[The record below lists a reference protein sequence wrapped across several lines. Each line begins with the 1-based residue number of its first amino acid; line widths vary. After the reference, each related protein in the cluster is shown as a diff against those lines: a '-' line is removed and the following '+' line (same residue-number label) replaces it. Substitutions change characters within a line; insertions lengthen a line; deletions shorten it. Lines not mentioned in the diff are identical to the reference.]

1 MAYVP
6 KLKAEYKKSIASAMN
21 KEFSYKSV
29 MQVPKLEKIVVSAG
43 VGEAINNKKLLDAMV
58 AEIALITG
66 QKPVKTAAR
75 KSIAGF
81 KLREGQLIG
90 AKVTLRGN
98 KMYEFLE
105 RLIAVAIPREKDFK
119 GVNDKAFDGNGNY
132 SLGIKEQIIFPEIE
146 YDKIEKVSGM
156 NIAFVTSA
164 KTNDEAKSLLTKFGM
179 PFKK

>member
-6 KLKAEYKKSIASAMN
+6 KLKAEYKKNIATAMH
-21 KEFSYKSV
+21 KEFGYKSV
-29 MQVPKLEKIVVSAG
+29 MQIPKLEKIVVSAG

-58 AEIALITG
+58 AEMTLITG

-90 AKVTLRGN
+90 AKVTLRGDR
-98 KMYEFLE
+98 MFEFME
-105 RLIAVAIPREKDFK
+105 RLISVAIPREKDFK

-164 KTNDEAKSLLTKFGM
+164 KTNEEAKALLTHFGM
-179 PFKK
+179 PFRK

>member
-6 KLKAEYKKSIASAMN
+6 KLKAEYKDSIAKAMN

-98 KMYEFLE
+98 KMYEFME

-119 GVNDKAFDGNGNY
+119 GVNNKAFDGNGNY

>member
-1 MAYVP
+1 MGYVP
-6 KLKAEYKKSIASAMN
+6 KLKAEYKNSIADAMN
-21 KEFSYKSV
+21 KEFGYKSV
-29 MQVPKLEKIVVSAG
+29 MQIPKLEKIVVSAG

-58 AEIALITG
+58 EEMTLITG

-90 AKVTLRGN
+90 AKVTLRGDR
-98 KMYEFLE
+98 MYEFME
-105 RLIAVAIPREKDFK
+105 RLISVAIPREKDFK

-164 KTNDEAKSLLTKFGM
+164 KSNEEAKSLLTKFGM

>member
-6 KLKAEYKKSIASAMN
+6 KLKQEYIKTIAPTMH

-29 MQVPKLEKIVVSAG
+29 MQIPKLEKIVVSMG
-43 VGEAINNKKLLDAMV
+43 IGEAINNKKLLDV
-58 AEIALITG
+58 AVSELATITG

-81 KLREGQLIG
+81 KLREGMLIG
-90 AKVTLRGN
+90 TKVTLRGN

-105 RLIAVAIPREKDFK
+105 RLISIALPRTKDFK
-119 GVNDKAFDGNGNY
+119 GVNDKAFDGKGNY
-132 SLGIKEQIIFPEIE
+132 SLGIKEQIIFPEID
-146 YDKIEKVSGM
+146 YDKIERVSGM

-164 KTNDEAKSLLTKFGM
+164 KSNEEAKSLLTHFGM

>member
-6 KLKAEYKKSIASAMN
+6 KLKAEYKKNIAVAMN
-21 KEFSYKSV
+21 KEFGYKSV

-98 KMYEFLE
+98 KMYEFME

>member
-1 MAYVP
+1 MAYIP
-6 KLKAEYKKSIASAMN
+6 KLKTEYNKNIAKAMN
-21 KEFSYKSV
+21 KEFKYKSV
-29 MQVPKLEKIVVSAG
+29 MQIPKLEKIVVSAG

-58 AEIALITG
+58 GEIALITG

-98 KMYEFLE
+98 KMYEFME

-164 KTNDEAKSLLTKFGM
+164 KTNEEAKSLLTLFGM

>member
-6 KLKAEYKKSIASAMN
+6 KLKADYNKTIVKALN
-21 KEFSYKSV
+21 KEFGYKSV
-29 MQVPKLEKIVVSAG
+29 MQIPRLEKIVVSAG

-58 AEIALITG
+58 TEMALITG

-98 KMYEFLE
+98 KMYEFME
-105 RLIAVAIPREKDFK
+105 RLISVAIPREKDFK

-146 YDKIEKVSGM
+146 YDKIEKVSGL

-164 KTNDEAKSLLTKFGM
+164 KTNEEAKSLLTLFGM

>member
-6 KLKAEYKKSIASAMN
+6 RLKAEYKEKIADAMH
-21 KEFSYKSV
+21 KEFKYKSV
-29 MQVPKLEKIVVSAG
+29 MQIPKLEKIVVSAG
-43 VGEAINNKKLLDAMV
+43 VGEAINNKKVLDSLVSEM
-58 AEIALITG
+58 ELITG
-66 QKPVKTAAR
+66 QKAVKTAAR

-81 KLREGQLIG
+81 KLRQGQLIG

-98 KMYEFLE
+98 RMYEFME
-105 RLIAVAIPREKDFK
+105 RLISVAIPREKDFK
-119 GVNDKAFDGNGNY
+119 GVSDTAFDGNGNY

-164 KTNDEAKSLLTKFGM
+164 TTNEEAKALLTHFGM

>member
-6 KLKAEYKKSIASAMN
+6 KLKAEYKKTIVKSML

-29 MQVPKLEKIVVSAG
+29 MQIPKLEKIVVSAG

-58 AEIALITG
+58 SEMALITG

-98 KMYEFLE
+98 KMYEFME

-164 KTNDEAKSLLTKFGM
+164 KTNEESKALLAHFGM

>member
-6 KLKAEYKKSIASAMN
+6 KLKTEYVKNIAKALN
-21 KEFSYKSV
+21 KEFKYKSV
-29 MQVPKLEKIVVSAG
+29 MQIPKLEKIVVSAG
-43 VGEAINNKKLLDAMV
+43 VGEAINNKKLLDSMV
-58 AEIALITG
+58 AELALITG

-105 RLIAVAIPREKDFK
+105 RLISLAIPREKDFK
-119 GVNDKAFDGNGNY
+119 GVNDRAFDGNGNY

-164 KTNDEAKSLLTKFGM
+164 TTNEEAKSLLTHFGM

>member
-6 KLKAEYKKSIASAMN
+6 KLKAEYKNNIVDAMQKEFNYKSAM
-21 KEFSYKSV
+21 
-29 MQVPKLEKIVVSAG
+29 QIPKLEKIVVSAG

-58 AEIALITG
+58 SEMELITG

-90 AKVTLRGN
+90 AKVTLRGDR
-98 KMYEFLE
+98 MFEFME
-105 RLIAVAIPREKDFK
+105 RLISIAIPREKDFK
-119 GVNDKAFDGNGNY
+119 GINDKAFDGNGNY

-146 YDKIEKVSGM
+146 YDKIERVSGM

-164 KTNDEAKSLLTKFGM
+164 KTNEEAKSLLTKFGM

>member
-6 KLKAEYKKSIASAMN
+6 RLKTEYTKSIAKAMN
-21 KEFSYKSV
+21 KEFKYKSV
-29 MQVPKLEKIVVSAG
+29 MQIPKLEKIVVSAG
-43 VGEAINNKKLLDAMV
+43 VGEAINNKKLLDSMV
-58 AEIALITG
+58 SEIALITG
-66 QKPVKTAAR
+66 QRPVKTAAK

-105 RLIAVAIPREKDFK
+105 RLISVAIPREKDFK

-164 KTNDEAKSLLTKFGM
+164 KSNEEAKSLLTLFGM

>member
-6 KLKAEYKKSIASAMN
+6 KLKAEYNKTIVKAMN
-21 KEFSYKSV
+21 KEFGYKSV
-29 MQVPKLEKIVVSAG
+29 MQIPKLEKIVVSAG
-43 VGEAINNKKLLDAMV
+43 VGEAINNKKLLDSMV
-58 AEIALITG
+58 AEMALITG

-98 KMYEFLE
+98 KMYEFME

-146 YDKIEKVSGM
+146 YDKIEKVSGL

-164 KTNDEAKSLLTKFGM
+164 KTNEESKALLTYFGM

>member
-6 KLKAEYKKSIASAMN
+6 KLKAEYKNSIAAAMH
-21 KEFSYKSV
+21 KEFGYKSV
-29 MQVPKLEKIVVSAG
+29 MQIPKLEKIIVSAG

-58 AEIALITG
+58 SEMALITG
-66 QKPVKTAAR
+66 QKPVRTAAR

-81 KLREGQLIG
+81 KLRAGQLIG
-90 AKVTLRGN
+90 AKVTLRGDR
-98 KMYEFLE
+98 MFEFME
-105 RLIAVAIPREKDFK
+105 RLISVAIPREKDFK
-119 GVNDKAFDGNGNY
+119 GISDKAFDGNGNY

-164 KTNDEAKSLLTKFGM
+164 KTNEEAKALLTKFGM
-179 PFKK
+179 PFRK